1 MTQKPNALTLHQLGH
16 LLDPSSHSSIA
27 PPTVTWI
34 EEKEK
39 SNAGTS
45 NVVNGIAELGD
56 GTLRI
61 HFNTPRPYLVLLQY
75 LVAGVSVRRVCLNQ
89 HHNGLPPTARAH
101 MHTYI
106 PATGG
111 NHCAALDTIAV
122 PPIGAPRLRD
132 RLPRD
137 IPRLC
142 GPMLGQH
149 RRPTMDRP
157 ARARREVTGMDIH
170 SLRTAYLDT
179 VNDGLQ
185 AFETPDGFMVWVPL
199 YHSDGDG
206 VTLTVRHNLDGW
218 IVTDDGSTYSW
229 LRSMGAPVDSAAFI
243 DAWTRLSRPGSG
255 FIPNDGSDARE
266 ISAWGEEPE
275 LGILLNDVALASV
288 RAEGLSI
295 LKSSGQ
301 TNRFDSTVRERLR
314 FLSADDR
321 AKRAGFS
328 CGSGRVAMKSGR
340 TRHVAALVMHDD
352 TPVAAFQALAGRT
365 SSARESS
372 FEHCYALFS
381 QAELEHDRRI
391 AVIASPDQWQS
402 EVLSELRD
410 VATVLPWNI
419 AEDVDQAFWSIVD
432 NQPINA

>member
-1 MTQKPNALTLHQLGH
+1 
-16 LLDPSSHSSIA
+16 
-27 PPTVTWI
+27 
-34 EEKEK
+34 
-39 SNAGTS
+39 
-45 NVVNGIAELGD
+45 
-56 GTLRI
+56 
-61 HFNTPRPYLVLLQY
+61 
-75 LVAGVSVRRVCLNQ
+75 
-89 HHNGLPPTARAH
+89 
-101 MHTYI
+101 
-106 PATGG
+106 
-111 NHCAALDTIAV
+111 
-122 PPIGAPRLRD
+122 
-132 RLPRD
+132 
-137 IPRLC
+137 
-142 GPMLGQH
+142 
-149 RRPTMDRP
+149 
-157 ARARREVTGMDIH
+157 MDIH

-229 LRSMGAPVDSAAFI
+229 LRSVGAPVDSAAFI

-419 AEDVDQAFWSIVD
+419 AEDVDHAFWSIVA